1 MCIYAFCFCDFVFVF
16 FCARYFSDLF
26 ISCFSVLSEFRFDLT
41 FLMTDTTHSLSS
53 SISLLVLLFS
63 YESRTREGI
72 YALLCFAVLYG
83 VLKSGVLLYLA
94 LLFALPYSPSF
105 TFFTSSSSFSPCTP
119 YMYINCT
126 VFNSTIISYHTRCV
140 VRVIYSYSDFS
151 HIHFAFAF
159 AFAFASIILRFNQVV
174 QSICRLFLRFCP
186 SCPFVERPVFFAS
199 I

>member
-83 VLKSGVLLYLA
+83 VLKKRRSTLPCFALCFTLLTFFHLLYLFIFILSVYSVHA
-94 LLFALPYSPSF
+94 HQLYSVQQYDNIIPPHSLRCARDIFIFRLQSYLSILLLLLL
-105 TFFTSSSSFSPCTP
+105 
-119 YMYINCT
+119 
-126 VFNSTIISYHTRCV
+126 VSY
-140 VRVIYSYSDFS
+140 
-151 HIHFAFAF
+151 
-159 AFAFASIILRFNQVV
+159 FASTR
-174 QSICRLFLRFCP
+174 
-186 SCPFVERPVFFAS
+186 
-199 I
+199 